1 MDLFYKNYISNM
13 ELCIMPVSGK
23 GTETYARVML
33 KHFHG
38 SGLCISSERELQE
51 FKNFIT
57 LHNHTFILE
66 E

>member
-1 MDLFYKNYISNM
+1 
-13 ELCIMPVSGK
+13 MPVSGK